1 MTGIAGVGNVPDSAL
16 VLSAQAGDVSALGLL
31 FTRHRSAM
39 HAVAVALLGHGP
51 DAEDA
56 VQEAALLALRRVG
69 SIRDPSTVGPWL
81 RAVTRN
87 VCRSQLRRTSAVPM
101 AEPAEIATA
110 NRSAGPPDP
119 AEVIDRHALRDW
131 VWTALDGLSPGLRL
145 VTMLRY
151 FTDVTSYEDI
161 AALCGTPVGTVR
173 SRLHQA
179 RGKLADALAESADRT
194 HEDAGALSSLHRARA
209 EETLESAR
217 RGVLLSSLPD
227 WWSPHTEVTWPTG
240 RHTSVDYLGTAFDR
254 DLSDGVRHEL
264 TNVVAGREVVIWEV
278 SLLNPPEDPF
288 HCPAGVVWTHF
299 LDGGRTSR
307 LRLYH
312 PRRRLTGHEMSTG
325 H

>member
-1 MTGIAGVGNVPDSAL
+1 MTGISEVGNLPDSAL
-16 VLSAQAGDVSALGLL
+16 VLSAQAGDASALGLL
-31 FTRHRSAM
+31 FTRHRAAM

-51 DAEDA
+51 DADDA

-69 SIRDPSTVGPWL
+69 GIRDPSTVGAWL

-87 VCRSQLRRTSAVPM
+87 VCRSQLRRASAVPM
-101 AEPAEIATA
+101 AEPVEAVASR
-110 NRSAGPPDP
+110 RSAGPPDP

-131 VWTALDGLSPGLRL
+131 VWTALDNLSPGLRL

-173 SRLHQA
+173 SRLNQA
-179 RGKLADALAESADRT
+179 RRKLADGLADSADRGYG
-194 HEDAGALSSLHRARA
+194 DAGALNSLHRTLA
-209 EETLESAR
+209 EETLASAR
-217 RGVLLSSLPD
+217 RGDLLSSLPD
-227 WWSPHTEVTWPTG
+227 WWSPQAEITWPTG
-240 RHTSVDYLGTAFDR
+240 KRTSVDYLGAAFDR

-264 TNVVAGREVVIWEV
+264 TNVVAGSEVVIWEV
-278 SLLNPPEDPF
+278 SLLNPPEDPA

-312 PRRRLTGHEMSTG
+312 PHPRRAGADISPGL
-325 H
+325 